1 MNARFDTRA
10 YLIASVVGSVGFI
23 VFGLVQLGVTYMT
36 LAGAGD
42 IATDPSK
49 AQSYLLVTGATTVI
63 SCLCASLINIGTGA
77 VYGGWVGR
85 AGSAAADEG
94 AIGGAASTAT
104 AQLVS
109 GVVQAGIGL
118 LVTPMIMQQV
128 GSQFGGGLTPEM
140 LGVNMAS
147 SVVGS
152 LFGICIGVVIGA
164 LMGALGGVIGTL
176 ITRRR

>member
-1 MNARFDTRA
+1 MNARFNTRA
-10 YLIASVVGSVGFI
+10 YLVASAVGSAIFI
-23 VFGLVQLGVTYMT
+23 VFGLAQLGVTYLT

-49 AQSYLLVTGATTVI
+49 AQSYLLLSGAITLV

-77 VYGGWVGR
+77 LYGAWVGR
-85 AGSAAADEG
+85 AALAAPDEG

-104 AQLVS
+104 AQVVS
-109 GVVQAGIGL
+109 GVVQTGISL
-118 LVTPMIMQQV
+118 VVTPMIMQQV
-128 GSQFGGGLTPEM
+128 GSQFGGGLSPEM

-152 LFGICIGVVIGA
+152 LIGVCIGVVIGA
-164 LMGALGGVIGTL
+164 LMGALGGVIGVL

>member
-1 MNARFDTRA
+1 MNARFNTRA
-10 YLIASVVGSVGFI
+10 YLIASAIGSVVFI
-23 VFGLVQLGVTYMT
+23 VFGLVQLAVTYVT

-42 IATDPSK
+42 IAADPSK
-49 AQSYLLVTGATTVI
+49 AQSYLLVSGAITVV
-63 SCLCASLINIGTGA
+63 SCLCAGLVNIGTGA
-77 VYGGWVGR
+77 FYGGWVGR
-85 AGSAAADEG
+85 AGLAAPDEG
-94 AIGGAASTAT
+94 ALGGAASTAT
-104 AQLVS
+104 AQIVS
-109 GVVQAGIGL
+109 GLVQAGIGMV
-118 LVTPMIMQQV
+118 VTPMIMQQV